1 MSVCDLLHAVASR
14 SAVGALRDPERADL
28 VAALGDTTG
37 QEALKRMHR
46 LMLNDQGARSS
57 PFARPLPAH
66 SSVACY
72 NHTTPKQK
80 KEVRSE

>member
-1 MSVCDLLHAVASR
+1 MLLYTVASR

-46 LMLNDQGARSS
+46 LMLNDEGGRFLSFWV
-57 PFARPLPAH
+57 PCMH
-66 SSVACY
+66 CVACY
-72 NHTTPKQK
+72 EASIVLQ
-80 KEVRSE
+80 ELSYLSDS